1 MTVYWRA
8 KFEKRIGSAVGMP
21 VSVSENC
28 STLLMAILRLK
39 RARKNEK
46 GSKTGCGAGR
56 ASKTTFKWPK
66 GGGFFPPPNKKEE
79 VQTKDWLLCACAQ
92 PIFFCFQWFAGK
104 QGSGMAPWNGEY
116 FRESRGSAGV
126 SR

>member
-1 MTVYWRA
+1 MTVHWRA

-66 GGGFFPPPNKKEE
+66 GGGFFPPPIKKEE
-79 VQTKDWLLCACAQ
+79 VQTKDWLLFRLRSADFLLFSVVCRG
-92 PIFFCFQWFAGK
+92 AGE
-104 QGSGMAPWNGEY
+104 QNCTVELRIS
-116 FRESRGSAGV
+116 
-126 SR
+126 